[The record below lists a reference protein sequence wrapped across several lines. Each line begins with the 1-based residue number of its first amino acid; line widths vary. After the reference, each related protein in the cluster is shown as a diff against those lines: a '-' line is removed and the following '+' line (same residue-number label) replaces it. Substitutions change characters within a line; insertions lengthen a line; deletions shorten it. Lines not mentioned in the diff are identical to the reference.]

1 MKIYAYKCESCGS
14 KQYVKTKNGYKCKY
28 CGSLHD
34 VITEDSA
41 NNIEVSAPAT
51 NNKPLNSKVETVK
64 TKFTPELRHALLMF
78 FSCYFMGVL
87 GVHKFIERKIGKGI
101 LYLCTWGLFGIGWLI
116 DIVKLGIN
124 LAVEIKAAKLDWG
137 K

>member
-1 MKIYAYKCESCGS
+1 
-14 KQYVKTKNGYKCKY
+14 
-28 CGSLHD
+28 
-34 VITEDSA
+34 
-41 NNIEVSAPAT
+41 
-51 NNKPLNSKVETVK
+51 
-64 TKFTPELRHALLMF
+64 
-78 FSCYFMGVL
+78 MGVL